1 MKAWG
6 RVAWVWMLAGCAA
19 GPEYKGPPDD
29 EPPAKFKNAGAGEWK
44 AAAPA
49 DNKPRGD
56 WWAVFH
62 DSQLDGYVKMALA
75 NNQDLRV
82 AAARIGESRA
92 LARVAAADFYPQ
104 VIANPSGIRTR
115 TTNTGPIQKGALVGK
130 SPLGAAGAGSGAA
143 TGATGAAGA
152 GMTSAASSG
161 SSANSVLAEQPL
173 STTYS
178 LIRTPLDLNWEI
190 DLFGRVRRSYQ
201 AARAE
206 AQSVQADYQNM
217 ALSVAANVIID
228 YFALRALDAEV
239 GILQTTINDRREALR
254 IATERL
260 QAGLTSEL
268 DAARASADLASN
280 QADLQ
285 ALLRTRGEMENAL
298 ATLVGRPAST
308 LKLGSHPLTMHESP
322 PRIPPGLPSRLLER
336 RPDVASAERQLAAA
350 NARIGVAKAAFFPI
364 IKLTGEAGFESVDI
378 AQLFNWESRI
388 WTIGANAM
396 QPVFEGGRNV
406 ANLNAAKARND
417 EAIGTYRGQ
426 VIKAFQEV
434 EDALIDLRTLAA
446 QAEAQG
452 RAVEAARRAHQ
463 LSEEQYKR
471 GAIAF
476 LDVLDT
482 QRTVLA
488 DERQSAQ
495 ILGQRLQATVRLI
508 KALGG
513 DWHG

>member
-1 MKAWG
+1 MKAWN
-6 RVAWVWMLAGCAA
+6 RLAWALMLAGCAV

-29 EPPAKFKNAGAGEWK
+29 EQPAKFKNAGAGEWK

-75 NNQDLRV
+75 DNQDLRV

-104 VIANPSGIRTR
+104 VTANPSGMRTR

-130 SPLGAAGAGSGAA
+130 SPLGAAGAGAGAA
-143 TGATGAAGA
+143 TAASMGSIPS
-152 GMTSAASSG
+152 MTSSS
-161 SSANSVLAEQPL
+161 SSNSVLAEQPL

-228 YFALRALDAEV
+228 YFALRELDAEV
-239 GILQTTINDRREALR
+239 GILQTTINDRQEALR

-268 DAARASADLASN
+268 DAARASADLAGN

-308 LKLGSHPLTMHESP
+308 LKLGAHPLTLHESP
-322 PRIPPGLPSRLLER
+322 PHIPAGLPSRLLER

-350 NARIGVAKAAFFPI
+350 NARIGVAKAAFFPV

-434 EDALIDLRTLAA
+434 EDALIDFRTLAA